1 MGLSEKNNVHLL
13 FCREMAKFIDLEH
26 NQNDKNARNKRSIL
40 STLNRVLLTAI
51 LPWTYDILLN
61 LFKAFVEKYNL
72 LVHIIL
78 RKTWFLF
85 LKISEK
91 GGEITKFLFNSA
103 IMFIIF
109 WHFLMVEQ
117 IFLSPQVKRSMIISN
132 KLIYMNCL
140 TSSEQFKT
148 LEIWKY
154 QEYLKTS

>member
-1 MGLSEKNNVHLL
+1 
-13 FCREMAKFIDLEH
+13 MAKFIDLEH

-61 LFKAFVEKYNL
+61 LFKAFVEKYNF

-91 GGEITKFLFNSA
+91 GGEITKFLFNST
-103 IMFIIF
+103 IMFMIF

-132 KLIYMNCL
+132 KLVYMNCL
-140 TSSEQFKT
+140 PSSEQFKT